1 MVRGSGLCS
10 MGRAKVRARLL
21 WSSSVEHERVER
33 CVVWLPVPAVAGV
46 SAEADIHVAYKC
58 SRALLWDG
66 EPRAE
71 SARRLRAWHCA
82 RARRV
87 RRCAGEA
94 PRSGERGAGVP
105 RLKAAICGWS
115 AIPTTAVWPDSNRE
129 PAHEKLAIR
138 PDSCPSGWRSST
150 ARRPGTPPRAF
161 LRPLPVLCTGVA
173 CAPHVCARSDG
184 LGVVVARFGARESLW
199 GAWAGLARGVG

>member
-1 MVRGSGLCS
+1 MALCAREAGSAVRWRG
-10 MGRAKVRARLL
+10 
-21 WSSSVEHERVER
+21 
-33 CVVWLPVPAVAGV
+33 
-46 SAEADIHVAYKC
+46 AEA
-58 SRALLWDG
+58 
-66 EPRAE
+66 
-71 SARRLRAWHCA
+71 
-82 RARRV
+82 
-87 RRCAGEA
+87 
-94 PRSGERGAGVP
+94 SGERGAGVP

-115 AIPTTAVWPDSNRE
+115 AIPKDSCQDGQQSRAG
-129 PAHEKLAIR
+129 AHEKLAVR